1 MASDKKVQDLEKK
14 LAALANQVGILEDEQ
29 AVRKLQHTYGYY
41 LDKCIYE
48 EVVDLFTDKDCEVRF
63 MRGVFKGKAGVR
75 RLYIERF
82 GKNFTGG
89 RNGPVFGFLLDHP
102 QLQDIVHVDPDRKLA
117 KGRFRSMMQAGRHHS
132 APGAE
137 ASAGLPRQ
145 WWEGGIYE
153 NTYVREN
160 GVWKIKV
167 LNYRPVFH
175 ATFEHGWTFT
185 PPNFVPFF
193 ADKDRYPKNAAGP
206 DSIDPT
212 AVLWPEVDVV
222 PFHYPNPV
230 TGKKWRDTG
239 GAQTAKP
246 KPARKKAE
254 R

>member
-1 MASDKKVQDLEKK
+1 MASDKKVQELEKK

-29 AVRKLQHTYGYY
+29 AIRKLQHSYGYY
-41 LDKCIYE
+41 LDKCIYN
-48 EVVDLFTDKDCEVRF
+48 EVVDLFAEDCEVRF
-63 MRGVFKGKAGVR
+63 MRGVFKGRDGAR

-102 QLQDIVHVDPDRKLA
+102 QMQDVIHIDPNRKLA
-117 KGRFRSMMQAGRHHS
+117 KGRFRCVMQAGRHHS
-132 APGAE
+132 APGVE

-145 WWEGGIYE
+145 WWEGGVYE
-153 NTYVREN
+153 NTYAREN

-167 LNYRPVFH
+167 LNYRPVYH

-193 ADKDRYPKNAAGP
+193 NENDLYPKNPIGP
-206 DSIDPT
+206 NRIDTT
-212 AVLWPEVDVV
+212 AVLWPDVDVL

-230 TGKKWRDTG
+230 TGKKWRKVS
-239 GAQTAKP
+239 AAP
-246 KPARKKAE
+246 RARKRVAKKK
-254 R
+254 